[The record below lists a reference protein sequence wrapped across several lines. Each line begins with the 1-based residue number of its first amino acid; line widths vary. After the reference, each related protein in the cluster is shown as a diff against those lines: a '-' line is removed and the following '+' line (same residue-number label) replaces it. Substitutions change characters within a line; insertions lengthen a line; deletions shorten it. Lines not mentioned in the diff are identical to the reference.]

1 MDLRCPFAAAVV
13 LAAAEK
19 EYTTA
24 TAQNIKFGIEDI
36 EGFACIVISFI
47 RPRLPQYYY
56 ECIDI

>member
-1 MDLRCPFAAAVV
+1 MDLRCPFAAAFV

-47 RPRLPQYYY
+47 RPRLTP
-56 ECIDI
+56 ILL

>member
-1 MDLRCPFAAAVV
+1 MDLRCPLAVAVV

-19 EYTTA
+19 EYMTA

-36 EGFACIVISFI
+36 EGFAWMVISFI
-47 RPRLPQYYY
+47 RPRYCY

>member
-1 MDLRCPFAAAVV
+1 MDLRCLLAAAVV

-36 EGFACIVISFI
+36 EGFACGIVISVI
-47 RPRLPQYYY
+47 RPRLTS
-56 ECIDI
+56 ILL